1 MCSILSLTRGDNPDK
16 QNKTK
21 GMNKM
26 ENHINKIK
34 AILEENGFEMGVFK
48 TDKFTRLYF
57 NKHNLINLNKKYKVY
72 LNWNVEDFAAN
83 PENFTDFSDE
93 NITKYGV
100 LSEGSLADNDFN
112 NQQCGYTNIRMI
124 KIFLSENKLLGTE
137 YNYNEKN

>member
-1 MCSILSLTRGDNPDK
+1 
-16 QNKTK
+16 
-21 GMNKM
+21 M

-34 AILEENGFEMGVFK
+34 AILEENGFEMGLFK

-100 LSEGSLADNDFN
+100 LAEGTLADNDFN

>member
-1 MCSILSLTRGDNPDK
+1 MCSILYLTRGDNPDK

-34 AILEENGFEMGVFK
+34 TILEENGFEMGVFK

-93 NITKYGV
+93 NIAKYGV

-137 YNYNEKN
+137 YNYNDKN